1 MTNIPCPPPD
11 LNPSDQYHFSIFT
24 KYEMLRKDGLLL
36 QWKKQVIRNEILS
49 PGNFKLQVEDM
60 KRGKQRSSYKTH
72 NCDSDHILIEFIS
85 IFVLPK
91 YYLLYILPQDIFV
104 GGGFQS

>member
-1 MTNIPCPPPD
+1 MTNIPYPPPH

-24 KYEMLRKDGLLL
+24 KYEMLRKDRLFL
-36 QWKKQVIRNEILS
+36 QWKKQVIRNKILS
-49 PGNFKLQVEDM
+49 PGNFKLQVEYIQ
-60 KRGKQRSSYKTH
+60 RGKHRSSYTTY
-72 NCDSDHILIEFIS
+72 NCDRDHIFIEFIS